1 MDKQSYLPT
10 LTFPTATKTE
20 PGFKLKGNCDVSY
33 MFSLFME
40 RPGATS
46 AYFDLNNIDV
56 SELNNFDSM
65 FALGLG
71 V

>member
-1 MDKQSYLPT
+1 MTKQSYLPT
-10 LTFPTATKTE
+10 LTFPESTTAE

-40 RPGATS
+40 RPDTKTF
-46 AYFDLNNIDV
+46 YFDLNNINV
-56 SELNNFDSM
+56 SELYNYDSM
-65 FALGLG
+65 FAFGMG